1 MWRIAREM
9 RTIQIV
15 LGNNPRDEA
24 TMATQM
30 LAGRHQANNKR
41 PMMLSQI
48 TPRTWI
54 SSAVNGAVAAAVSAT
69 ISAGVLGFTA
79 PAAQAHPH
87 IFVDAGVTLI
97 LDAGRVTAVEVTWLY
112 DELYTLILLEEYG
125 LDPDFDLRLTED
137 EVARTLGF
145 DLNWSFGFEGGL
157 VMRRGE
163 EVLSLGAPEPV
174 SLSLLAPGQLR
185 TVHRRAVTDATGA
198 PDGPVQTPSETPREA
213 FAETGAE
220 TGAETSAE
228 IPVATSGEARTERP
242 LEVQV
247 FDPEFYIAF
256 EMIGEMGTRG
266 MDCTPELIRADLD
279 AAYSVLEAALE
290 SIGGSVAAEDNF
302 PAVGEVFADRV
313 VFECA
318 G

>member
-1 MWRIAREM
+1 MCSEIWARMWRIAREM

-15 LGNNPRDEA
+15 LGNNPRHQA
-24 TMATQM
+24 TIATQM
-30 LAGRHQANNKR
+30 LAGRRQANNIR
-41 PMMLSQI
+41 PMILSQM

-54 SSAVNGAVAAAVSAT
+54 PSAVNGIVAAAVAT
-69 ISAGVLGFTA
+69 GVLGFTA
-79 PAAQAHPH
+79 PAVQAHPH
-87 IFVDAGVTLI
+87 IFVDAGVTVI

-198 PDGPVQTPSETPREA
+198 TDGPVQTA
-213 FAETGAE
+213 AA
-220 TGAETSAE
+220 TSG
-228 IPVATSGEARTERP
+228 ATSGEASSERP

-256 EMIGEMGTRG
+256 EMIGEMGARG
-266 MDCTPELIRADLD
+266 MACTPELIRADLD
-279 AAYSVLEAALE
+279 AAYNVLEAALE